1 MMPSFAVVSSDAVT
15 ESTVVRR
22 PIEIP
27 TDTNSR
33 TQIADPSPAAH
44 QNLSKHTFR
53 SSQIPTGVCVE
64 LSLHRKVEGLSLD
77 RKVAE
82 LSLDRKVEELSLH
95 RNVGDAKSVALSTS
109 MRYMNATRSSMVAAE
124 SPVWI
129 SNQVQPSVWGVRPG
143 HAEMSIVNK
152 KPPNP

>member
-1 MMPSFAVVSSDAVT
+1 MPSFAVVSSDAVT

>member
-1 MMPSFAVVSSDAVT
+1 
-15 ESTVVRR
+15 
-22 PIEIP
+22 
-27 TDTNSR
+27 
-33 TQIADPSPAAH
+33 
-44 QNLSKHTFR
+44 
-53 SSQIPTGVCVE
+53 VCVE

-82 LSLDRKVEELSLH
+82 LSLDCKVDELSLHRNVEELSLH

-143 HAEMSIVNK
+143 HAEMSIVNR
-152 KPPNP
+152 KPPKP